1 MYNSGKGFIIKIHDQ
16 MGLKFRCSHY
26 NGAGTLAGDT
36 LCMDANNAKIVVAG
50 YNSQKVRV
58 FTAEE
63 EDGPPLTMV
72 PEFLARMSVLS
83 HKARTKQM
91 VVKLTKFIAAT
102 GGVSKV
108 QLHSDNQRLAV
119 LLPHSSST
127 VICDISS
134 VQRLHRFTV
143 TPDATIMIWKKDT
156 LVLAPFFSGVVQV
169 FNTGTRD
176 DKTEY
181 EEMASLVGNF
191 RKIDAMALYENLV
204 ATAETRV
211 VK

>member
-16 MGLKFRCSHY
+16 LGLKFRCSHY

-36 LCMDANNAKIVVAG
+36 LCMDANDAKIVVAG
-50 YNSQKVRV
+50 YNSQKVWV

-63 EDGPPLTMV
+63 EDSPPLTMV

-83 HKARTKQM
+83 HKTRTKQM

-119 LLPHSSST
+119 LLPHSTST
-127 VICDISS
+127 EIWDINS

-143 TPDATIMIWKKDT
+143 SPDASLMIWRKDT

-169 FNTGTRD
+169 FNTNNREVRTTQHLQWLLGD
-176 DKTEY
+176 LSEC
-181 EEMASLVGNF
+181 
-191 RKIDAMALYENLV
+191 V
-204 ATAETRV
+204 A
-211 VK
+211 